1 MGVCLEWR
9 KHLFAIMFREARML
23 RRMEMLGEGLIC
35 FAHFPPRTLSA
46 LEKRAGPVSIKEINW
61 PFSPPRTNAP
71 TNPVSPRGTL
81 ACFFKQEDF
90 ILAGQQDFPL
100 HPPGFLTAHQNYFL
114 LPIMRIVSGKQVDF
128 FAQGR
133 RGDEGDSA
141 TSCCL
146 LTAPAEGRRGS
157 DGNPMGSFN

>member
-1 MGVCLEWR
+1 MFGVEKTCSEKRECSEEW
-9 KHLFAIMFREARML
+9 KCW
-23 RRMEMLGEGLIC
+23 EGLIC
-35 FAHFPPRTLSA
+35 FAHFHFCCSALSA
-46 LEKRAGPVSIKEINW
+46 VEKRAGPVSIKEINW

-114 LPIMRIVSGKQVDF
+114 LPIRRIVSGKQVDF
-128 FAQGR
+128 FDQGR

-146 LTAPAEGRRGS
+146 LTADQPRGWEGLRW
-157 DGNPMGSFN
+157 

>member
-1 MGVCLEWR
+1 
-9 KHLFAIMFREARML
+9 
-23 RRMEMLGEGLIC
+23 MEMLGEGLIC

-71 TNPVSPRGTL
+71 TNPVFPPGTL

-100 HPPGFLTAHQNYFL
+100 HPPGFLAAHRNYFL

-128 FAQGR
+128 FAQGK

-141 TSCCL
+141 ASCWL

>member
-1 MGVCLEWR
+1 
-9 KHLFAIMFREARML
+9 MFRRINL
-23 RRMEMLGEGLIC
+23 FRTFLG
-35 FAHFPPRTLSA
+35 PVST

-114 LPIMRIVSGKQVDF
+114 LPIRRIVSGKQVDF
-128 FAQGR
+128 FGEGSG
-133 RGDEGDSA
+133 GDEGDSA
-141 TSCCL
+141 TASCL
-146 LTAPAEGRRGS
+146 LTADQPRVWGAQMVIPWGALIDAS
-157 DGNPMGSFN
+157 PDQTLTL